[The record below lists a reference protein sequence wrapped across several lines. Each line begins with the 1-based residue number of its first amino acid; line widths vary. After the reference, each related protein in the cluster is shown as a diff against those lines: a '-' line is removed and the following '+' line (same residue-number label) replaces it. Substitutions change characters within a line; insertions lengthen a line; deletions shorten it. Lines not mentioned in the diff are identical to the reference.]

1 MSVERAERITFER
14 ARRYARRRL
23 RRRVGPAA
31 LAAALEVAGVALA
44 VAGVALVSVPVAL
57 VVAGVALIV
66 LAQGVGR

>member
-31 LAAALEVAGVALA
+31 LAAALEVAGVAL
-44 VAGVALVSVPVAL
+44 VSVPVAL

-66 LAQGVGR
+66 LAQGVAR